1 MPEGL
6 KHLLLNTLND
16 EYDTDTQQIGVP
28 LSHPIHIAELFT
40 PNSKK
45 PTKIDLNYTV
55 AGLSKLLLFNA
66 YAKAQSENFSSYIR
80 REAMK
85 YPYPKKADLP
95 QVCEVSYI
103 TEELEL

>member
-16 EYDTDTQQIGVP
+16 EYNDAESAEIGVP

-45 PTKIDLNYTV
+45 PTKIDVNYTV

-66 YAKAQSENFSSYIR
+66 YARAQLQNFSSYIS

-85 YPYPKKADLP
+85 YPYPKKVDLP
-95 QVCEVSYI
+95 EVWGVSSN
-103 TEELEL
+103 

>member
-16 EYDTDTQQIGVP
+16 EYNAESAEIGVP

-45 PTKIDLNYTV
+45 PTKIDVNYTV

-66 YAKAQSENFSSYIR
+66 YAKAQSQNFDSYIIA
-80 REAMK
+80 EATK
-85 YPYPKKADLP
+85 YPYPKKANLP
-95 QVCEVSYI
+95 EVWEVSYV
-103 TEELEL
+103 LVHK

>member
-16 EYDTDTQQIGVP
+16 EYNAESTEIGVP

-45 PTKIDLNYTV
+45 PTKIDVNYTV

-66 YAKAQSENFSSYIR
+66 YARAQSENFSSYIR

-95 QVCEVSYI
+95 KVREVSFI
-103 TEELEL
+103 TE